1 MKKLLALLF
10 SIFISFNSYG
20 EWIEVS
26 KGATTGNTTYIEVD
40 RIREENGYVYFWILQ
55 DLVIP
60 NDWGDMSIKAY
71 WQGECGVIRMKS
83 LSTIF
88 YSQPMG
94 EGTSESD
101 NSPKEWEYLSPDSTG
116 EAMLDYA
123 CDYVK

>member
-1 MKKLLALLF
+1 
-10 SIFISFNSYG
+10 
-20 EWIEVS
+20 
-26 KGATTGNTTYIEVD
+26 
-40 RIREENGYVYFWILQ
+40 
-55 DLVIP
+55 
-60 NDWGDMSIKAY
+60 MSIKAY
-71 WQGECGVIRMKS
+71 WQGECGVMRMKT